1 MRDSF
6 SVGAVLLPNLLF
18 ILHPPPPTTP
28 QKQLLTHLQSEKERT
43 ACGTGKKRGPVKMSS
58 GRKDHNDGLVYNE
71 RPAESHKASS
81 WYQLAA
87 VKCKKHR

>member
-1 MRDSF
+1 MWNRKEEG
-6 SVGAVLLPNLLF
+6 GAV
-18 ILHPPPPTTP
+18 
-28 QKQLLTHLQSEKERT
+28 
-43 ACGTGKKRGPVKMSS
+43 KMRSV
-58 GRKDHNDGLVYNE
+58 RKDHNDELVYSK